1 MEKFICPIC
10 NREVDDSIIPY
21 HKKVEQQIL
30 DVIQKTL
37 PRWYD
42 GDNNKKC
49 IDYYRALM
57 INKTI
62 K

>member
-1 MEKFICPIC
+1 MEKFTCPVC
-10 NREVDDSIIPY
+10 NKEVDDSIIPY

-30 DVIQKTL
+30 DVIQKMI

-42 GDNNKKC
+42 GDNNKKL
-49 IDYYRALM
+49 IDYYRAL
-57 INKTI
+57 IVNKTI